1 MLKKQRKVEISHSSF
16 SELHESYKV
25 LALKLIC
32 DMALSGSFDCCMSFL
47 VCKGGAHL

>member
-1 MLKKQRKVEISHSSF
+1 MLKKQCKVEISHRSF

-32 DMALSGSFDCCMSFL
+32 DMALSGSLGCWVSFL